1 MALELVP
8 HEIFGVL
15 IEEVGFAMDL
25 PVEGFEPSVP
35 RTEGQDK
42 RRECQILRK
51 KSGAA
56 G

>member
-1 MALELVP
+1 
-8 HEIFGVL
+8 
-15 IEEVGFAMDL
+15 MDL

-35 RTEGQDK
+35 RREGQDK